1 MDDAEFETPSH
12 SRKLGASKIILI
24 GMAGY
29 LLGSF
34 LPAGFVGYFVRTK
47 LFPESAIGYQEAFD
61 RTKLQGAAKVSWKDL
76 TDAVDINPS
85 LFKQKYEGK
94 PVTLSGKI
102 EHFLDGSLGSTDQTL
117 TLYTGSSYGDTSVI
131 MTFDKPTDP
140 KVVAL
145 RKEGPV
151 TATCMVSGSTTDS
164 VHLNHCEV
172 SN

>member
-1 MDDAEFETPSH
+1 MDEVEFETPPH
-12 SRKLGASKIILI
+12 SRKLGAAKIILI
-24 GMAGY
+24 GMTGY

-34 LPAGFVGYFVRTK
+34 LPAGFVAYFARSK
-47 LFPESAIGYQEAFD
+47 LFPESAVGYQEAFD

-76 TDAVDINPS
+76 TDAVEMNPS

-94 PVTLSGKI
+94 PVILSGKI
-102 EHFLDGSLGSTDQTL
+102 EHFLDGALGSAEQTL
-117 TLYTGSSYGDTSVI
+117 TLYTGSNYGDTSVI
-131 MTFDKPTDP
+131 MTFDNPTDP

-145 RKEGPV
+145 RKGGAV